1 MNGYIIST
9 MVATMLIMPILLMT
23 LPATVHAKQVCQKTI
38 LYSLTSHPQK
48 ESTVL
53 CHPTGKD
60 LVKANDANILFNKGI
75 VAAQHSSLTQCPNSD
90 KSFCSGWDWEKK
102 YG

>member
-1 MNGYIIST
+1 MNVGRVST
-9 MVATMLIMPILLMT
+9 MIVTALLFAVPIIN
-23 LPATVHAKQVCQKTI
+23 ADAEQVCQKTT
-38 LYSLTSHPQK
+38 LYTLTFHPQT
-48 ESTVL
+48 EHVVL